1 MMKMQD
7 GVNLCTF
14 PEGTRSKTNRLMP
27 FMGGAF
33 KMAQKAGAPV
43 IPLSIIGAANVMP
56 SHWLFPYRSAR
67 GVSKVIVH
75 EPIESSGKTEEELN
89 REVREKIIEGL
100 PDEQRPLN

>member
-1 MMKMQD
+1 
-7 GVNLCTF
+7 
-14 PEGTRSKTNRLMP
+14 MP

-56 SHWLFPYRSAR
+56 SHWLFPYRSAW